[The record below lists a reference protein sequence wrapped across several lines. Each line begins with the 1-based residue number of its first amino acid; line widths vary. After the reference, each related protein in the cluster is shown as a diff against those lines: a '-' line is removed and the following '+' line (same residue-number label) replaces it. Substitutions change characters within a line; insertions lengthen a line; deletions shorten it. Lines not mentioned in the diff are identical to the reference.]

1 LRLNFAKKEYS
12 VKTYSAKP
20 NEVPQ
25 DWLLVDAEGKTL
37 GRLAVQIAHRLR
49 GKHKPTFTPHVDTG
63 DFIVVINADKVKL
76 TGKKLDDKK
85 YYRHTGY
92 PGGIREINAADLLAT
107 KPTDI
112 ITGAVRGMLPKNSLG
127 RKMLSKLKIYAGSA
141 HPHQAQNPQTL
152 ELKGV

>member
-1 LRLNFAKKEYS
+1 

-25 DWLLVDAEGKTL
+25 DWLLVDADGKTL

-49 GKHKPTFTPHVDTG
+49 GKHKPVFTPHVDTG

-76 TGKKLDDKK
+76 TGRKLEDKK

-92 PGGIREINAADLLAT
+92 PGGLREANAADLLAA

-112 ITGAVRGMLPKNSLG
+112 ITCAVRGMLPKNSLG
-127 RKMLSKLKIYAGSA
+127 RKMLSKLKIYAGGA
-141 HPHQAQNPQTL
+141 HPHQAQNPQPL